1 MTKIDPAE
9 IRNPKLTMMRREKE
23 AGLDGPPVGGL
34 VPQGEKDSGQL
45 MFTRPLPVDP
55 AKKKRQDRQ
64 FQELMR
70 KREEERRKRE
80 REFETSFRDGTDD
93 PLTDAVI
100 ASRQAVRKPMNDED
114 AAYRAAYQKQ
124 ES

>member
-9 IRNPKLTMMRREKE
+9 IRNPKLTLERRERE
-23 AGLDGPPVGGL
+23 AGLKEPRPAPGLGG
-34 VPQGEKDSGQL
+34 DSGQL
-45 MFTRPLPVDP
+45 MFTRPLPLDP
-55 AKKKRQDRQ
+55 EKKKRQDKQ

-80 REFETSFRDGTDD
+80 REFETSFREGSDE

-100 ASRQAVRKPMNDED
+100 ASRQAARKTMRDED
-114 AAYRAAYQKQ
+114 AAYRDAYE
-124 ES
+124 ESSRAS

>member
-1 MTKIDPAE
+1 MSKKIHPAE
-9 IRNPKLTMMRREKE
+9 IRNPKLTLERRERE
-23 AGLDGPPVGGL
+23 AGLQTPPSPPSADEG
-34 VPQGEKDSGQL
+34 SGQL
-45 MFTRPLPVDP
+45 MFTRPLPPDP
-55 AKKKRQDRQ
+55 EKKKRQDKQ

-93 PLTDAVI
+93 PLTEAVI
-100 ASRQAVRKPMNDED
+100 ASRQAARKTMRDED
-114 AAYRAAYQKQ
+114 AAYRDAYEKQ